1 MEGFRKINIMKHFG
15 IVIDHEK
22 CIGCEACSLA
32 CQIENNSTEDWI
44 KIETQGGKEKDAPA
58 GKYQNLTLSFRPI
71 LCIHCSDPPCAEVC
85 PVDALQ
91 KRDDG
96 PVVLDQDLCIGCKA
110 CLEACPYDVI
120 VFNEKRNIAE
130 KCNLCVH
137 RIDKGLEPFCVICCE
152 GQALH
157 FGDLNDPTSI
167 VSQLLLKR
175 INFQLKPEEGTD
187 PSIHYL
193 PPKPKRKL

>member
-1 MEGFRKINIMKHFG
+1 MSEKKHFG
-15 IVIDHEK
+15 LVIDQER

-32 CQIENNSTEDWI
+32 CRIENNSTEFWI
-44 KIETQGGKEKDAPA
+44 KVETQGGKAKDTPA
-58 GKYQNLTLSFRPI
+58 GKYQNLTLNYLPK
-71 LCIHCSDPPCAEVC
+71 LCNHCSNPPCVEVC
-85 PVDALQ
+85 PADALQ

-96 PVVLDQDLCIGCKA
+96 PVVLDQNLCTGCKA
-110 CLEACPYDVI
+110 CIKACPYDVI
-120 VFNEKRNIAE
+120 IFDEISNLAE

-152 GQALH
+152 GQAIH
-157 FGDLNDPTSI
+157 FGDLNDPTSR

-175 INFQLKPEEGTD
+175 INFQLKPEMGTN

-193 PPKPKRKL
+193 PPKPKREL